1 MEQEPDS
8 SKPHCPTVYD
18 LVASSTSTNENEEMD
33 ESGPNILCSPGVSN
47 TDLMKIK
54 ELNIDDTTNTEDCT
68 NASLS
73 KASVAMHSHKDTSVE
88 MNSNGKIPNRDSG
101 IDSPSCNVA
110 GENFPNE
117 EATEQKKTTRTGDL
131 AEMDN
136 DKKPVLFSSGE
147 QKRDSAQDEDSDI
160 DEGSSEEPE
169 IAEVSK
175 LECIDVNKVY
185 FFNFCI
191 AVTILRCVGLLLLAH
206 SSMHKVALYCHT
218 QCMDLAQYFLL
229 LGYL

>member
-1 MEQEPDS
+1 MEQEPDP
-8 SKPHCPTVYD
+8 SKQHCPIAYD

-33 ESGPNILCSPGVSN
+33 ESGPNISCSPGVSN

-73 KASVAMHSHKDTSVE
+73 KACVAMHSHKDTSVE
-88 MNSNGKIPNRDSG
+88 MNSIGKIPNRDSG
-101 IDSPSCNVA
+101 IDSPSCNV

-117 EATEQKKTTRTGDL
+117 EATEQKKTTGTGDL
-131 AEMDN
+131 AEMD
-136 DKKPVLFSSGE
+136 KKPVLFSAGE

-175 LECIDVNKVY
+175 LDCIDVNKVY
-185 FFNFCI
+185 FLTF
-191 AVTILRCVGLLLLAH
+191 VLLL
-206 SSMHKVALYCHT
+206 
-218 QCMDLAQYFLL
+218 QYYAVWDF
-229 LGYL
+229 YF